1 MHKGPTVFGKFFDW
15 VDHRTGYRSFKDAV
29 LLEHISGGARWRYVW
44 GSCLAFVF
52 ILQVITGIML
62 MWSYSPG
69 DSTAWGS
76 VYFIQYEM
84 DFGWLIRGLHHFG
97 SQTMVVLLGV
107 HMLQV
112 VIAGAHLAP
121 REFNWWLGLLL
132 MGVVLGL
139 SLTGYL
145 LPWDQ
150 KGYFATQVA
159 TNILGSIP
167 GIGAFLQKILVG
179 GPTYGNHT
187 LTHFYT
193 LHVGILPP
201 LLVLLLVLHL
211 VVFRRHGITTPPV
224 SHGEGV
230 LNRPVAVVRDFV
242 IGGLIV
248 GVCLFVGVHIV
259 TALTMGGMFWF
270 FGVSRFFIQKRD
282 VEYFWPG
289 QAFRDLVACLF
300 IFAIM
305 LTLVI
310 WGGHGNKI
318 ETPPAAEG
326 QEPGLYERMAQAGRD
341 GLGANLDAPADP
353 ETQGYPARPE
363 WYFLFLFQLLK
374 YFEGPDFLIGALV
387 IPNGAMLLLFLLPL
401 FGYGSMRKFGH
412 FLGIVV
418 VVSLL
423 LSAGMLTLLALAEDS
438 PTPYPLNLGGGTKDA
453 RERKDRFDQAAIEA
467 KRAVQLA
474 ASAKPGESNI
484 PQEGARELL
493 RKDPLTKGPKL
504 FEMHCGVCHKFSPSP
519 NRPDYKGWV
528 EKEVT
533 PTGVIVRVFKAS
545 DLADYGS
552 EKWIRGLLDAPADPK
567 NFGLTKLDGMKK
579 WREKINEARADWLKD
594 NAEEGKRRI
603 AEQEEKFDLIAKWL
617 AQQKLERKFRDKQL
631 EIEGTKAFEHKG
643 FGYCRSCHT
652 AELYKEDK
660 KEKGKYVYEEDGGS
674 DGPSFVGYGSQ
685 EWIRLMVM
693 SPALRYER
701 ENHMPAFRPI
711 DGPGA
716 EALRQEFQ
724 AQFENTPVM
733 PLSDIDREL
742 IIRWL
747 TRDYRVVFGGQT
759 ISAAP
764 K

>member
-1 MHKGPTVFGKFFDW
+1 MFRKLFDW
-15 VDHRTGYRSFKDAV
+15 IDRRTGYRSFKDAM

-52 ILQVITGIML
+52 ILQVVTGILL

-69 DSTAWGS
+69 DSTAWSS

-97 SQTMVVLLGV
+97 SQTMVVLLAV

-112 VIAGAHLAP
+112 VIAGAHLPP

-167 GIGAFLQKILVG
+167 AIGTFLQKILVG
-179 GPTYGNHT
+179 GSNYGNHT

-230 LNRPVAVVRDFV
+230 LNRPVAVVRDFL

-270 FGVSRFFIQKRD
+270 FGISRFFIEKRE

-318 ETPPAAEG
+318 DAPPAVDG
-326 QEPGLYERMAQAGRD
+326 QEPGLYDRMAKAGRA

-353 ETQGYPARPE
+353 ETENYPARPE
-363 WYFLFLFQLLK
+363 WYFFFLFQLLK
-374 YFEGPDFLIGALV
+374 YFPGDDILIGTLF
-387 IPNGAMLLLFLLPL
+387 IPNGVMLLLFLLPL
-401 FGYGSMRKFGH
+401 FGYGNMRKFGH
-412 FLGIVV
+412 FFGIVV

-423 LSAGMLTLLALAEDS
+423 MSVGMLTLLALADDS
-438 PTPYPLNLGGGTKDA
+438 VKPLPLGLGGGTENAKHLH
-453 RERKDRFDQAAIEA
+453 EKFEEAAVHA

-474 ASAKPGESNI
+474 SQGIPES
-484 PQEGARELL
+484 GARELL
-493 RKDPLTKGPKL
+493 RKDPYTKGPKL
-504 FEMHCGVCHKFSPSP
+504 FEMHCGVCHKFSSSP
-519 NRPDYKGWV
+519 DRLDYKGWV

-533 PTGVIVRVFKAS
+533 PTGQIKRVFKAS
-545 DLADYGS
+545 DLSDFAS
-552 EKWIRGLLDAPADPK
+552 QKWIRGLLENPGDPK
-567 NFGLTKLDGMKK
+567 YFGLTKLDGMKK
-579 WREKINEARADWLKD
+579 WREKVNEARAEWLKD

-617 AQQKLERKFRDKQL
+617 AQQKLPRAERDKQL

-652 AELYKEDK
+652 AELYKESK
-660 KEKGKYVYEEDGGS
+660 KEKGKFDYEEDGGS
-674 DGPSFVGYGSQ
+674 DGPSFVGYGAQ

-716 EALRQEFQ
+716 ETLRQEFQ
-724 AQFENTPVM
+724 AKFENTPIM

-742 IIRWL
+742 IIRWM

-759 ISAAP
+759 ISGAP